1 MRNYKRYLQAL
12 PTHAHY
18 LPEYDCHLKEE
29 YTLPSGSHKDRETV
43 NLLLKQNDRDCL
55 CVTTGNAGISLA
67 YYMGKKARIFVPAT
81 CSPEKVILLQQYGSQ
96 VIMHGKT
103 YCEAWHEGIKL
114 AKRMGWRNI
123 SPGAEQARYEG
134 DAAITKEIPYASF
147 IFVPASNHTL
157 AYGIAMGRSES
168 SRTIIVSVVLPNHP
182 FLTSKQNLTDEEIE
196 GYESIA
202 TTNKE
207 VQPYLEK
214 RWLGLKNTRIETVS
228 REDLKRIREQNAH
241 GSLDLAVYLAL
252 EVSRKYHG
260 KKVVI
265 GTGVRR

>member
-1 MRNYKRYLQAL
+1 MRNYDKYLQAL
-12 PTHAHY
+12 PTPVCY
-18 LPEYDCHLKEE
+18 LPEYDCYLKEE

-43 NLLLKQNDRDCL
+43 NLLLKQDNRDCL

-67 YYMGKKARIFVPAT
+67 YYMGEKAHIVVPVT
-81 CSPEKVILLQQYGSQ
+81 CSPKKVILLRQYGAQ

-103 YCEAWHEGIKL
+103 YLEAWNEGRRI
-114 AKRMGWRNI
+114 AEANDWWNI
-123 SPGAEQARYEG
+123 SPGIEQSRHVG

-147 IFVPASNHTL
+147 IFVPAANHTL

-168 SRTIIVSVVLPNHP
+168 SRTKVVSVVLPNHP
-182 FLTSKQNLTDEEIE
+182 FLNLTDEEIE

-202 TTNKE
+202 TTNGQFQE
-207 VQPYLEK
+207 YLEK
-214 RWLGLKNTRIETVS
+214 RWLGLENTVIETVS
-228 REDLKRIREQNAH
+228 RNKLKTIRKENSH
-241 GSLDLAVYLAL
+241 GSLDYAVYLAL
-252 EVSRKYHG
+252 EVSRKYNG